1 MTQTTNSPA
10 PLGLKGIRV
19 LDLGRFIAGP
29 LTCGLLADQGAEV
42 IRIEPPEGAADR
54 AVMPVGHADGG
65 ALYLQMNR
73 NKSSLTLDTRS
84 AEGRRIFRDLVASAD
99 VVVVNLP
106 RRAIEAMGYD
116 YETLRAIKP
125 DIIVTTITAYDFHSP
140 EGSQIGFDG
149 SGQALSGAMYLTGF
163 GEVPTRASVSYVDF
177 ASGLTAA
184 YATTAAL
191 LERERTGRGQHV
203 SASLMGT
210 ATHMMSMVYI
220 EEHLGAR
227 QRVATGNG
235 SPIAAPSNLYRAQD
249 GWLMVQV
256 IGADM
261 FARWAKLVGRESYL
275 GDPRFATDQDRAEN
289 AALLDAAM
297 GEWAAP
303 RSLETCLSELAA
315 ARLPGCRVNTPS
327 EALAMPSM
335 GHYLQDVQAGA
346 QTLPVSLGGIGMAV
360 LDRADHRVAPALGA
374 DTARILAALGYDRAT
389 VQALRQE
396 GVI

>member
-1 MTQTTNSPA
+1 MTQTTTP
-10 PLGLKGIRV
+10 PMGLKGLRV

-54 AVMPVGHADGG
+54 AVMPVGHPDGG

-73 NKSSLTLDTRS
+73 NKRSLTLDTRS
-84 AEGRRIFRDLVASAD
+84 PEGRSVFEDLVKSAD

-106 RRAIEAMGYD
+106 RRAIEAMGFGYD
-116 YETLRAIKP
+116 TLRAIRP
-125 DIIVTTITAYDFHSP
+125 DIIVTTITAYDYASP

-163 GEVPTRASVSYVDF
+163 GDAPTRASVSYVDF

-191 LERERTGRGQHV
+191 LERERTGQGQHV

-220 EEHLGAR
+220 EEHLRAR
-227 QRVATGNG
+227 TRQPSGNA
-235 SPIAAPSNLYRAQD
+235 SPIAAPSNLYRAAD

-261 FARWAKLVGRESYL
+261 FARWARLVGREDL
-275 GDPRFATDQDRAEN
+275 LADPRFATDQDRAEHAQVLDAVMADW
-289 AALLDAAM
+289 AAL
-297 GEWAAP
+297 
-303 RSLETCLSELAA
+303 RSLEACLAELAA
-315 ARLPGCRVNTPS
+315 ARLPGCRVNTPA

-335 GHYLQDVQAGA
+335 GHYLQDVPLGAGSV
-346 QTLPVSLGGIGMAV
+346 PISLGGIGMAV
-360 LDRADHRVAPALGA
+360 LSEGAHRAAPALGR
-374 DTARILAALGYDRAT
+374 DTASILEALGYAPERIT
-389 VQALRQE
+389 TLRQA
-396 GVI
+396 GVV

>member
-1 MTQTTNSPA
+1 MTQTMTP
-10 PLGLKGIRV
+10 PKGLKGLRV
-19 LDLGRFIAGP
+19 LDLGRYIAGP

-54 AVMPVGHADGG
+54 MVMPVGHPDGG

-73 NKSSLTLDTRS
+73 NKRSLTLDTRNP
-84 AEGRRIFRDLVASAD
+84 EGRRVFEDLVKSAD

-106 RRAIEAMGYD
+106 RRAIEAMGYGYD
-116 YETLRAIKP
+116 TLRAIRP
-125 DIIVTTITAYDFHSP
+125 DIIVTTITAYDYASP
-140 EGSQIGFDG
+140 EGSQLGFDG

-191 LERERTGRGQHV
+191 LEREKTGQGQHV

-227 QRVATGNG
+227 QRQASGNA
-235 SPIAAPSNLYRAQD
+235 SPIAAPSNLYRAAD
-249 GWLMVQV
+249 GWLLVQV

-261 FARWAKLVGRESYL
+261 FARWTRLVGCEGYL
-275 GDPRFATDQDRAEN
+275 GDPRFATDQDRAEH
-289 AALLDAAM
+289 AAVLDGVMA
-297 GEWAAP
+297 EWAAA
-303 RSLETCLSELAA
+303 RSLQACLDELAA
-315 ARLPGCRVNTPS
+315 ARLPGCRVNTPA

-335 GHYLQDVQAGA
+335 GHYLQKAGGV
-346 QTLPVSLGGIGMAV
+346 PVSLGGIGMAV
-360 LDRADHRVAPALGA
+360 LAQGDHRVAPALGA
-374 DTARILAALGYDRAT
+374 DTAEILTGVGYDPARID
-389 VQALRQE
+389 QLRQA
-396 GVI
+396 GVV